1 MMKIEEERDQLV
13 KELRDEL
20 RRLVFESGQ
29 TQIAIEKAN
38 GFTRGYLSQ
47 VFHAHVSLTARHV
60 FGILLALDVPPSR
73 FFARLF
79 PVPGSVEP
87 DGLLSEIRERMAR
100 YDSAIQQLEDQG
112 LVNPPDPKPG
122 EE

>member
-13 KELRDEL
+13 QQLRDEL

-29 TQIAIEKAN
+29 TQVAIEQAN

-47 VFHAHVSLTARHV
+47 VLHAHVSLTARHV

-73 FFARLF
+73 FFSRLF
-79 PVPGSVEP
+79 PVPGTVEP

-100 YDSAIQQLEDQG
+100 YDSAIQELEDKG
-112 LVNPPDPKPG
+112 LVSLPEPKA